1 MILSV
6 TPSNKC
12 NKENRCIYCY
22 LSQKSGEAPFNQLY
36 QKMSELIEIHN
47 PSIVTFAYN
56 SGFSLDLFGKL
67 LERAHSQA
75 EVSVTLQPD
84 CIMSLESIIKNIDY
98 IALSLNTS
106 NLNEIDIK
114 AITDELRRKKNI
126 KIGMNFLMDELPTLR
141 DVMAFFRKYQD
152 CFEQFH
158 FLLPKKYYIPYELK
172 DAITIIKVMK
182 MMFPGK
188 VFVDEC
194 LKTIIT
200 NTPCSRNG
208 NLLSLNAD
216 SSVTMCSFADSDDKE
231 ILVERCPYL
240 LTNQDGKESD
250 G

>member
-6 TPSNKC
+6 TPTNKC
-12 NKENRCIYCY
+12 DKEKRCKYCY
-22 LSQKSGEAPFNQLY
+22 LSQKIEEAPFDQLY
-36 QKMSELIEIHN
+36 QKMSELIEIN
-47 PSIVTFAYN
+47 KPSIVTFAYN
-56 SGFSLDLFGKL
+56 EGFSPDLFEKL
-67 LERAHSQA
+67 LERAHSQS

-84 CIMSLESIIKNIDY
+84 CIMFLESIINNIDY

-106 NLNEIDIK
+106 NLNEIDIR
-114 AITDELRRKKNI
+114 AINYELKRKKSI
-126 KIGMNFLMDELPTLR
+126 KIGINYLMNELPILR
-141 DVMAFFRKYQD
+141 DVMAFFKKHHD

-158 FLLPKKYYIPYELK
+158 FLFPKKYYLPYEPK

-231 ILVERCPYL
+231 ILIERCPYL
-240 LTNQDGKESD
+240 LTSQDRKE
-250 G
+250 

>member
-6 TPSNKC
+6 TPTNKC
-12 NKENRCIYCY
+12 DKEKRCKYCY
-22 LSQKSGEAPFNQLY
+22 LSQKTGEAPFDQLY
-36 QKMSELIEIHN
+36 KKMSELLEIHK
-47 PSIVTFAYN
+47 PSVVTFAYN
-56 SGFSLDLFGKL
+56 KGFSPDLFGKL

-75 EVSVTLQPD
+75 EVSVTLQPE
-84 CIMSLESIIKNIDY
+84 CIIFLESIINNIDY
-98 IALSLNTS
+98 MALSLNTS
-106 NLNEIDIK
+106 NLNEIDIR
-114 AITDELRRKKNI
+114 AITDELRSKKTI
-126 KIGMNFLMDELPTLR
+126 KIGVNFLMNELPALR

-158 FLLPKKYYIPYELK
+158 FLLPKKHYITYEPK

-216 SSVTMCSFADSDDKE
+216 ASVTMCSFADNDDKD

-240 LTNQDGKESD
+240 LTS
-250 G
+250 